1 MELARA
7 RPEVVCLSGDLTR
20 QCEVDL
26 FQEEFPG
33 RFIHAGMAEANMIGV
48 AGALARQGLMPF
60 VHSFGVFV
68 TRRPLDQIV
77 NAVAYPRLPV
87 RIVGFMPGVSSPGGP
102 SHQAIEDIALMR
114 AIPGMTVID
123 VADAT
128 ETAQVVAA
136 MADVPGP
143 VYLRLKRGEIP
154 VIFPGDHRLSLD
166 RAQVLEWRGE
176 AMDGGAQTTGGAG
189 TDGGGVTSGGA
200 QIAGGA
206 DTSGG
211 AHIAGLADTVGG
223 GVSTGGGVT
232 SGGAHIAGLADTVG
246 GGVSAGGGVSSG
258 GAGITDGG
266 WTSGHSPSSDV
277 ALLVSGMMVAPA
289 LAAARVLRAA
299 GAVTVVVNVPVIK
312 PLDTATVLAVATRS
326 TAVVTA
332 ENHTIIGGLGSAVAE
347 ALAEAGL
354 GRPLRR
360 IGLADTFAEGA
371 RDAQYLFTKYGL
383 STQHIVDTAWSVLDR
398 PGSSPRVPPLPAH
411 VGEYR
416 PCRAAGQ
423 AAKAR
428 LVRDTEEEIMVQN
441 YDATAQSVAIASPGA
456 TLGTDWEQ
464 RVDFARLRG
473 DRARKVQE
481 ALDRSELG
489 SLILF
494 DMNNI
499 RYATATH
506 IGNWARDKLFRCCL
520 VMRGEGPILWD
531 IGSAARTHQMLRA
544 LERQGELAGRYFQL
558 ARIHSRGGRGGA
570 GERPA
575 ASRYPAR
582 SRPGW

>member
-1 MELARA
+1 VLGPPYRTALKPYGRALAELARV

-26 FQEEFPG
+26 FQGEFPE

-60 VHSFGVFV
+60 VHSFGVFT
-68 TRRPLDQIV
+68 TRRPLDQII
-77 NAVAYPRLPV
+77 NAVACPRLPV

-102 SHQAIEDIALMR
+102 SHQAIEDVALMR

-166 RAQVLEWRGE
+166 RAQVLEWRPAATG
-176 AMDGGAQTTGGAG
+176 GGAPTSGGAG
-189 TDGGGVTSGGA
+189 TAGGGATGGGA

-206 DTSGG
+206 VTRGG
-211 AHIAGLADTVGG
+211 AQTAGLAE
-223 GVSTGGGVT
+223 TG
-232 SGGAHIAGLADTVG
+232 G
-246 GGVSAGGGVSSG
+246 GGVSAGGGVTRGGAQTAGLAETGGGGVSAGGGATRG
-258 GAGITDGG
+258 GAGISDGG
-266 WTSGHSPSSDV
+266 CTSGTAPSSDV

-289 LAAARVLRAA
+289 LAAARVLQAA
-299 GAVTVVVNVPVIK
+299 GAVTVVVNIPVIK
-312 PLDTATVLAVATRS
+312 PLDTTTVLAVAEAS

-371 RDAQYLFTKYGL
+371 RDAWYLFTKYGL
-383 STQHIVDTAWSVLDR
+383 STQHIVDTAWSVLRR
-398 PGSSPRVPPLPAH
+398 PGSSPRSPALPAE
-411 VGEYR
+411 VGEYA
-416 PCRAAGQ
+416 P
-423 AAKAR
+423 
-428 LVRDTEEEIMVQN
+428 V
-441 YDATAQSVAIASPGA
+441 
-456 TLGTDWEQ
+456 
-464 RVDFARLRG
+464 
-473 DRARKVQE
+473 
-481 ALDRSELG
+481 
-489 SLILF
+489 
-494 DMNNI
+494 
-499 RYATATH
+499 
-506 IGNWARDKLFRCCL
+506 
-520 VMRGEGPILWD
+520 
-531 IGSAARTHQMLRA
+531 
-544 LERQGELAGRYFQL
+544 
-558 ARIHSRGGRGGA
+558 
-570 GERPA
+570 
-575 ASRYPAR
+575 
-582 SRPGW
+582 